1 MIERVELLKVS
12 RLVSCTKVCMPL
24 MGNGPMSGGV
34 AKWLNFRLHWAKRVS
49 YKCEL
54 LRNLRSNLC
63 DIIKYLET
71 EIKLKKVSQPLVLCT
86 ILSTQTVQTNK
97 NKYFQMVF
105 CSVKKCFLG
114 PLDGYKQNYFYFE
127 GFKLPDNLTA

>member
-1 MIERVELLKVS
+1 M
-12 RLVSCTKVCMPL
+12 
-24 MGNGPMSGGV
+24 GPMSV
-34 AKWLNFRLHWAKRVS
+34 AVATWPNFRRHRAKRVS

-54 LRNLRSNLC
+54 LRNLRSNLS
-63 DIIKYLET
+63 DTINFLET

-86 ILSTQTVQTNK
+86 ILSTHTIQTNK
-97 NKYFQMVF
+97 NKYFQVVF

-114 PLDGYKQNYFYFE
+114 PLDGYKQNYFYFQ